1 MVQLIF
7 QVCTTIKLQNFTE
20 KVGHANQS
28 FDDKLIKQQI
38 FILLQCGHQLCHFLL
53 IFACLECVVMTNV
66 CLLTILKQEPFSTCS
81 SFIVLVSRFKFLRRR
96 NSVSSTITT

>member
-38 FILLQCGHQLCHFLL
+38 FILLQCRKKALFHQYK
-53 IFACLECVVMTNV
+53 T
-66 CLLTILKQEPFSTCS
+66 
-81 SFIVLVSRFKFLRRR
+81 
-96 NSVSSTITT
+96 